1 MRSQIRTRIH
11 TLSRPQ
17 IGTALVLA
25 LAASALLPV
34 TGMAQAA
41 SAGIV
46 GDRHGPPHSRSNA
59 VVDWNAT
66 ATQAAVTAGLSPDL
80 DPLAES
86 RLYAITAVAVHDA
99 LNAVDRRYRPYLP
112 GDRHVRRGASPEA
125 AVAAAARDVLVP
137 GLDALRPEL
146 SDQQAVT
153 NAIASVQAAY
163 TTALAAIPDGPAE
176 RLGVEVGQ
184 DAAAAIQDVRK
195 TDHSSEVIVFD
206 SNYPQGTEPGQW
218 RFTPDR
224 PFAFAPKWGSVTPF
238 VLRNNQQFAPS
249 GPYPLTSPKYAADLN
264 EIKRLGGDA
273 RTGSQRTPEQTQIAR
288 FWVGSSP
295 YQWNNIAR
303 NLATDHHLD
312 LWDSARLFGLLGM
325 AMADGYTSSFATK
338 FTVKFWRPVTAI
350 RLADSDG
357 NPATSSDPT
366 WNPLVTTPPIPDYD
380 SAHAV
385 EGSAAAAVFT
395 RFFGNDKVRFSV
407 CSLTLPDTQ
416 NRCGGSAPVVRH
428 FSGFAQ
434 AAAENGES
442 RILVGFHFRKAV
454 SDGLGRGTKIGN
466 RAASLF
472 LGPAR

>member
-1 MRSQIRTRIH
+1 MRPQIRTKIH
-11 TLSRPQ
+11 ALSRPR

-25 LAASALLPV
+25 VTASMLLPAA
-34 TGMAQAA
+34 GMAQAG
-41 SAGIV
+41 SAEVTG
-46 GDRHGPPHSRSNA
+46 GRPGPPQPRSNA

-66 ATQAAVTAGLSPDL
+66 ATAAAVTAGLSPDL

-99 LNAVDRRYRPYLP
+99 LNAIDRRYRPYLP
-112 GDRHVRRGASPEA
+112 GERHARRGASPEA
-125 AVAAAARDVLVP
+125 AVAAAAHDVLVP

-153 NAIASVQAAY
+153 DAIASVEAAY
-163 TTALAAIPDGPAE
+163 TAALGAIPDGPAK
-176 RLGVEVGQ
+176 RGGVDVGQ
-184 DAAAAIQDVRK
+184 DAAQAIQDVRK
-195 TDHSSEVIVFD
+195 TDHSSEVVVFD
-206 SNYPQGTEPGQW
+206 SKYPQGTQPGQW
-218 RFTPDR
+218 RFTPDH

-264 EIKRLGGDA
+264 EVKRLGGDA
-273 RTGSQRTPEQTQIAR
+273 DTSSRTVEQTEIAL

-303 NLATDHHLD
+303 NLATDRHLN
-312 LWDSARLFGLLGM
+312 LWESARLFGLLGM

-350 RLADSDG
+350 RLADTDG
-357 NPATSSDPT
+357 NPATSADPT

-395 RFFGNDKVRFSV
+395 RFFGKDNVRFSV
-407 CSLTLPDTQ
+407 CSLTLPDPQ
-416 NRCGGSAPVVRH
+416 NRCGGSTPLLRH

-454 SDGLGRGTKIGN
+454 SDGLGRGIKIGN

-472 LGPAR
+472 LRPAH